1 VKNHPRSDAA
11 IVMASPSEGYLYIHI
26 YWGSFAWEM
35 VLEFRDEVLEEE
47 RILGKRDLL
56 AWLEEMEAWW
66 NLRRHY

>member
-1 VKNHPRSDAA
+1 
-11 IVMASPSEGYLYIHI
+11 
-26 YWGSFAWEM
+26 M